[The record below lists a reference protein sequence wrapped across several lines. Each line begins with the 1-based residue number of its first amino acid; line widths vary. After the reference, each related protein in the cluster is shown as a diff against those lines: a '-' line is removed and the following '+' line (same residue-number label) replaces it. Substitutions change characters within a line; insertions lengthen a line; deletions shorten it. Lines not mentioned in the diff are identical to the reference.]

1 MTYVAC
7 LLADKHHTARNKSLV
22 NFPELN
28 RILKSEIFLHKDSQL
43 RAVHMIFSFNPIS
56 KRFQSPKHVIRAKD
70 PRLALI
76 DVAVPGFLTIAHVPF
91 RTQDTQ
97 LPAPLIAKLLYSQEL
112 PIPSD
117 DDAEERTLEATQEVT
132 YKDFEIFYR

>member
-1 MTYVAC
+1 MTYVEC
-7 LLADKHHTARNKSLV
+7 LLVDKHHAARNKSLV
-22 NFPELN
+22 NFPKLN

-56 KRFQSPKHVIRAKD
+56 KRFKSPKHVIRAKD

-76 DVAVPGFLTIAHVPF
+76 DVAVPGFLTIAHAPF